1 MQFIQTLLKPKNLK
15 AIRLILVT
23 VGIGISLYLTYTK
36 LTFSPIIC
44 KFGDCDLVQR
54 SEYANFFGIPIAFLG
69 VFYYLILAVLIWY
82 KDLDIKYTKFIDK
95 ALVFWVI
102 WGVIFSTYLTYL
114 EIYVIKAICM
124 WCIFSYIVVLKL
136 LATVVTEKFASAG
149 DTSVVQPSLD
159 KS

>member
-15 AIRLILVT
+15 TIRIALAIT
-23 VGIGISLYLTYTK
+23 GIGISLYLTYTK

-54 SEYANFFGIPIAFLG
+54 SEYANFYGIPIAFLG
-69 VFYYLILAVLIWY
+69 VFYYLILTVLIWY
-82 KDLDIKYTKFIDK
+82 KDLDTKYIKFMDN
-95 ALVFWVI
+95 ALMFWVI
-102 WGVIFSTYLTYL
+102 WGVVFSTYLTYL

-124 WCIFSYIVVLKL
+124 WCVFSYIVVLKL
-136 LATVVTEKFASAG
+136 LATVVAEKFINTG
-149 DTSVVQPSLD
+149 GTSTVPSSLE